1 MCFNYVKTSV
11 AVSTTIL
18 TKVVFTGF
26 FYIYVYCIW
35 LERLYV
41 DFINI

>member
-26 FYIYVYCIW
+26 FIFMYTVSDKRDCMY
-35 LERLYV
+35 R
-41 DFINI
+41 